1 MLKLRDLVHGKQRRI
16 RLGRGKPLR
25 KDGIDGEFRLN
36 MSSNGVKL
44 YAKYKGEW
52 ISFVPEKKQESET
65 NLNQTISATPTQS
78 QVQAISDKVD
88 NILVKLRLAG
98 IIKER
103 SKD

>member
-1 MLKLRDLVHGKQRRI
+1 MLKLRDFLHGKLRRI

-52 ISFVPEKKQESET
+52 ISFVPEKKQEVET
-65 NLNQTISATPTQS
+65 NLNQTISSTPTQS

-88 NILVKLRLAG
+88 NILVKLRFAG
-98 IIKER
+98 IIKNR

>member
-1 MLKLRDLVHGKQRRI
+1 MFDIRDLVHGKQRRI

-36 MSSNGVKL
+36 MSNNGVKL
-44 YAKYKGEW
+44 YAKYNGEW
-52 ISFVPEKKQESET
+52 ISFVPEKKQEIET
-65 NLNQTISATPTQS
+65 DLNQTISGTYSPS
-78 QVQAISDKVD
+78 EVQAISDKVD
-88 NILVKLRLAG
+88 NMLMKLRLAG